1 MIFLVRDPRS
11 AGQKIVHLFT
21 MSPECT
27 QCERSEDY
35 APQTAYDQGT
45 VVDYVSHITVD
56 CELAPQFF
64 DDLKADRLYN
74 DN

>member
-1 MIFLVRDPRS
+1 MRAGWRS
-11 AGQKIVHLFT
+11 DVKNLEAFATGGLT
-21 MSPECT
+21 
-27 QCERSEDY
+27 SEDY
-35 APQTAYDQGT
+35 APQTAHDQGT

-74 DN
+74 DD